1 MGNLLYEKVLQ
12 TFLESFIQEAFGDQ
26 ASKLPFLTL
35 KNLTRHAVVALL
47 AKPFRGILPVLD
59 IAWKEE
65 SIDSD
70 FALSDVL
77 RSHFG
82 KGYDNPLFGL
92 PRSPLPAREGD
103 LGFVVEHFAETVDY
117 DLTATC
123 EYNTL
128 SVPPKII
135 EALNASHKDVARRLK
150 LGERLLQDESDN
162 LGPWLTAISY
172 HHSQL
177 ERLMDEIQSCK
188 SIFHVLCCNP
198 ALKEPEPSRMTPT
211 RHAIHMQLKRIGVS
225 AAVNIYFAQPLQAWL
240 VDAPGITEQGVL
252 DDTTADLL
260 NSVQPRPPLEQAYV
274 LVVQSRCVEVAGV
287 LQSLRDIYADAKRPL
302 EGHMDLGKRDE
313 TYAWCLQQKSD
324 RLGCLMGHFRVLL
337 AEHVTTVTMGSSDAY
352 LSGLTLHHL
361 VVFTI
366 SQMVS
371 RLGDMDPQRLEQLS
385 LAVSRVIGFYR
396 QGLEVTLER
405 G

>member
-1 MGNLLYEKVLQ
+1 V
-12 TFLESFIQEAFGDQ
+12 S
-26 ASKLPFLTL
+26 
-35 KNLTRHAVVALL
+35 
-47 AKPFRGILPVLD
+47 
-59 IAWKEE
+59 
-65 SIDSD
+65 
-70 FALSDVL
+70 
-77 RSHFG
+77 RS
-82 KGYDNPLFGL
+82 
-92 PRSPLPAREGD
+92 
-103 LGFVVEHFAETVDY
+103 
-117 DLTATC
+117 
-123 EYNTL
+123 
-128 SVPPKII
+128 
-135 EALNASHKDVARRLK
+135 
-150 LGERLLQDESDN
+150 
-162 LGPWLTAISY
+162 
-172 HHSQL
+172 
-177 ERLMDEIQSCK
+177 
-188 SIFHVLCCNP
+188 
-198 ALKEPEPSRMTPT
+198 
-211 RHAIHMQLKRIGVS
+211 
-225 AAVNIYFAQPLQAWL
+225 